1 LARAIDTKGLIRPAA
16 VAIALVSGL
25 QPAMAAVTLHCNPVA
40 DVDPAA
46 ATALCDAFADALA
59 TSQWANV
66 QGVTLQLDINNLR
79 PTAISVTLTAT
90 NAKGRTHTIN
100 RGLSASDT
108 TITPTMQAAFLK
120 KLLAAIP
127 SDF

>member
-16 VAIALVSGL
+16 VAL
-25 QPAMAAVTLHCNPVA
+25 AMAGSMADAAPLTLHCNPVA
-40 DVDPAA
+40 DVDATA
-46 ATALCDAFADALA
+46 ATALCDAFADVLA
-59 TSQWANV
+59 TSQWTNV

-79 PTAISVTLTAT
+79 PSAISVTLTAT